1 MRVRSATSGW
11 RRDGW
16 RRWSWAYRGP
26 AEELDRLGG
35 GETEREVDDD
45 GEQIEFD
52 QMSFPVRRHR
62 DRRHEVVQADDIDQ
76 RGVLKQ
82 GDALRQQDRQHFPD
96 RLRQDH
102 EAIGLKRTEAGCDR
116 GHELLLR

>member
-35 GETEREVDDD
+35 GETEREVDDH

-62 DRRHEVVQADDIDQ
+62 HRRHEVEQASA
-76 RGVLKQ
+76 GH
-82 GDALRQQDRQHFPD
+82 RQQQQAEARQQAVPEKRRH
-96 RLRQDH
+96 RLD
-102 EAIGLKRTEAGCDR
+102 EIWI
-116 GHELLLR
+116 